1 MTWPPRRPA
10 QSITHSQLI
19 ASPIDVSSGFL
30 GGYPVSSASRLAPVS
45 GNARHLADKAHLPCV
60 SRCPRVK
67 RTAATWGPGFPETG
81 HRRRGCFKPSTG
93 ASAAM
98 VRSVA
103 GAARHRAGRAVP
115 DDQGD
120 VAPVHDL
127 PTLDIASGRVVP
139 VVSKTVKARN
149 RLVRVFLLT
158 LNAPII

>member
-1 MTWPPRRPA
+1 
-10 QSITHSQLI
+10 
-19 ASPIDVSSGFL
+19 
-30 GGYPVSSASRLAPVS
+30 
-45 GNARHLADKAHLPCV
+45 
-60 SRCPRVK
+60 
-67 RTAATWGPGFPETG
+67 
-81 HRRRGCFKPSTG
+81 
-93 ASAAM
+93 
-98 VRSVA
+98 
-103 GAARHRAGRAVP
+103 VP